1 SRRTAPSLPPT
12 GGLHAHQPRTTRSC
26 SESGSL
32 LTDRIHA
39 TPLLA
44 AASLEGAVRLAVAE
58 AVTPFKVWQF
68 LEDVPVDGPED
79 FLERLPRLL
88 GLTLDR
94 WADEGPV
101 AETVRALLQQLTHD
115 EATDVDAMF
124 ELGCD
129 LLRRALSST
138 DIGAV
143 TTHLAQARKQFETAA
158 QAEEAR
164 HDARTYAAVCD
175 AILAFGRADAV
186 TITRAAD
193 QIASALD
200 QHGAW
205 LHRAHQSA
213 WLQPRRSAEIAWHRL
228 ILQLRAAAAA
238 LQDDAWM
245 DAWQALDTVRSA
257 YNAARTVCPLAGNT
271 GQVLALLVEPAIED
285 GFLRQ
290 QVFLTQLRRAA
301 QETDQHTARGFDAE
315 TARAL
320 LAAIDTASQREAPS
334 RLSASDDDPGGA
346 PTARLQRL
354 APTLLLLLGEQQAL
368 SIGGALDNQQLL
380 AVEGLAYDGDIARLK
395 ATDPLIVPKLD
406 QLMTELS
413 AHPSFTGEVRRTFSA
428 LVEQSLLFLK
438 SRSDITRTNFFG
450 STKKGDPPPF
460 DYRRKPEGK
469 RKPVEADLQ
478 RDVLAYEGDGLY
490 QPSSGCV
497 GRSRGVGVPN
507 PLVITSAVSG
517 MVRPVMN
524 SRAVTA
530 RWCRRAATMIA
541 WLNVCG
547 SVRSMTMKAD
557 GCCGSSAGVPVRW

>member
-1 SRRTAPSLPPT
+1 M
-12 GGLHAHQPRTTRSC
+12 
-26 SESGSL
+26 
-32 LTDRIHA
+32 
-39 TPLLA
+39 
-44 AASLEGAVRLAVAE
+44 
-58 AVTPFKVWQF
+58 
-68 LEDVPVDGPED
+68 
-79 FLERLPRLL
+79 
-88 GLTLDR
+88 
-94 WADEGPV
+94 
-101 AETVRALLQQLTHD
+101 RALLQQLTHD